1 MKHTISTTRIT
12 PMYTEFDYVRNL
24 ETASF
29 AVFLFF
35 PSPRRHA
42 VPTAVW
48 YFKRKWEAKNK
59 SEADKKQNSL
69 SKMSKVEKAASLLL
83 DTLLLIL
90 FCVAF
95 AFRRMEE
102 HYEKIAIDMITKRS
116 SDEYVDLNGIMAF
129 ITISNSV
136 DGSLVICSW

>member
-1 MKHTISTTRIT
+1 
-12 PMYTEFDYVRNL
+12 
-24 ETASF
+24 
-29 AVFLFF
+29 
-35 PSPRRHA
+35 
-42 VPTAVW
+42 
-48 YFKRKWEAKNK
+48 
-59 SEADKKQNSL
+59 
-69 SKMSKVEKAASLLL
+69 MSKVEKAASLLL

-136 DGSLVICSW
+136 DGSLVILLMVRMVGYVSLAPALSVIWESVDHASKAFASYFFAIMVIFIAFVTWLFHFWKLR